1 MTARNSQVV
10 DTEIQEF
17 YKWVDDQKF
26 VEGYRFDRVLVTFC
40 YTEPRFP
47 RKADLSLRD
56 RNRQITEFY
65 NGQRPGH
72 VVVNMET
79 LNCHTTE
86 LTNELLNK
94 IDGATQRIGTKARNT
109 LIPLFK
115 ERVAFGIQE
124 EVSRGRKMMEAMDQ
138 CDDVNCF

>member
-26 VEGYRFDRVLVTFC
+26 VEGYSFERVLVTFR
-40 YTEPRFP
+40 YSEPMFSRETAP
-47 RKADLSLRD
+47 SWRD

-65 NGQRPGH
+65 DGQRPGR
-72 VVVNMET
+72 VIVNMET

-86 LTNELLNK
+86 LTNELLDK
-94 IDGATQRIGTKARNT
+94 IDGARQRIGTKARNT

-115 ERVAFGIQE
+115 ERVAFGLQE
-124 EVSRGRKMMEAMDQ
+124 EVSRGRKMTEAMHQ
-138 CDDVNCF
+138 CDDVNSF